1 MQREHC
7 ETGHRI
13 LQLPTTL
20 THSLTIDSYETNS
33 SRGRRRFALRDA
45 TGTGELFLEVLE
57 RLPRRGKFVVAH
69 LCYRRDHRRANRGVE
84 YRGERADDSPRGLS
98 S

>member
-1 MQREHC
+1 MQRELC
-7 ETGHRI
+7 QTGHRL
-13 LQLPTTL
+13 LQLTTASS
-20 THSLTIDSYETNS
+20 HSLTFGSYETNS

-69 LCYRRDHRRANRGVE
+69 LCYRHDHRRANRGVE
-84 YRGERADDSPRGLS
+84 YRSERADDGPRGLS